1 MMILYT
7 MKYRSRTDIIVTML
21 EAATSGATKTKIMYS
36 SYLSSYTLRVYL
48 DLVISNGL
56 LAYDST
62 KQRYSTTEKGL
73 RLLEL
78 YNSIGKLELAPS
90 TLIASQEER
99 FNAISQSV
107 MTEHSK
113 TETGKEL
120 IDV

>member
-36 SYLSSYTLRVYL
+36 SYLSSHTLRVYL

-56 LAYDST
+56 LTYDST

-78 YNSIGKLELAPS
+78 YNSIGKLELGPS
-90 TLIASQEER
+90 TLIASQE
-99 FNAISQSV
+99 
-107 MTEHSK
+107 
-113 TETGKEL
+113 
-120 IDV
+120 